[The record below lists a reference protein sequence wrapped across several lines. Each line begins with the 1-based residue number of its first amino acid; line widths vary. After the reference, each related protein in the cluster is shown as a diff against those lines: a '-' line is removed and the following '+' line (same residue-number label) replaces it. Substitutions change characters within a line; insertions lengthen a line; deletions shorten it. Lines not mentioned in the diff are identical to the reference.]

1 MNKDVVL
8 HIYNGTLLSFNKE
21 HIWVSANEVDETGVY
36 YAEWNKSEKHQYS
49 ILRHIYG
56 I

>member
-1 MNKDVVL
+1 MDKDVVL
-8 HIYNGTLLSFNKE
+8 HIYNGTLLSFKKE

-36 YAEWNKSEKHQYS
+36 YAEWRKSEKHQYS
-49 ILRHIYG
+49 ILNNKYG

>member
-1 MNKDVVL
+1 MDKEVVL
-8 HIYNGTLLSFNKE
+8 HICNEILLSFKKE
-21 HIWVSANEVDETGVY
+21 QIWVSANEMDETGVY
-36 YAEWNKSEKHQYS
+36 YAEWNKSEIHQYS